1 MATKVDPIMRRFRA
15 ALDEAYGDRIERVVL
30 FGSRARGDARPDSD
44 YDVAVFLKDMKEFGR
59 EVRVVAAIGS
69 DILRD
74 EGAVIN
80 AMPLPEGSYRDRTG
94 FMGEIRRDGR
104 DL

>member
-1 MATKVDPIMRRFRA
+1 MTTTIDPVMRKFRA

-44 YDVAVFLKDMKEFGR
+44 YDVAVFLRGMESFGR
-59 EVRVVAAIGS
+59 EVSVIAGIGN
-69 DILRD
+69 DLLRD

-80 AMPLPEGSYRDRTG
+80 ALPLPEGSYGDRTG
-94 FMGEIRRDGR
+94 FMGEIRREGR

>member
-1 MATKVDPIMRRFRA
+1 
-15 ALDEAYGDRIERVVL
+15 
-30 FGSRARGDARPDSD
+30 
-44 YDVAVFLKDMKEFGR
+44 MKEFGR
-59 EVRVVAAIGS
+59 EVRVVAGIGS